1 MDSLKPR
8 AFFEFVESMMD
19 HVLSSARMNVP
30 AKDPRPTL
38 PVFDNSYLREGRMS
52 AEQRR
57 FKRYAIKSDGLDV
70 ASRDLKVVGKLK
82 NISRGG
88 LAYQYT
94 PVNGTKPDSEM
105 IDILGKGPDRFH
117 VSGIYCKAVYDISEL
132 AADQTFTGAEIRL
145 RGLEFTGLTEEQNEM
160 LEFLLEHYVTEPSEN
175 AR

>member
-8 AFFEFVESMMD
+8 AFFEFVESMVD
-19 HVLSSARMNVP
+19 PVLSCARLNVP
-30 AKDPRPTL
+30 AKDARPNL
-38 PVFDNSYLREGRMS
+38 PVLDNFYLREGRMS

-57 FKRYAIKSDGLDV
+57 FKRYTVKSDGLDV
-70 ASRDLKVVGKLK
+70 VSRDLNVVGKLK
-82 NISRGG
+82 NINRGG
-88 LAYQYT
+88 LAYQYA

-117 VSGIYCKAVYDISEL
+117 VSGISCKAVYDISEL

-160 LEFLLEHYVTEPSEN
+160 LDFLLEQYVTEPSKN